1 MQDLHESGYLKKMDN
16 IGAIV
21 KATCDRLRP
30 ILLTTL
36 TTVFGLAPLLFEQ
49 SRDAQFLKPT
59 VITLVFGLGF
69 GMLILLIIVP
79 VFIAVQHDVYKYYK
93 SFIRLVVSV
102 RLNRQNGW
110 KNLIYIFIFLLGVL
124 ALIFTQ
130 ILFSFEYFF
139 IFFTAFVCVGLF
151 YIWYV
156 FVKQLQDKVFLFR
169 KPTL

>member
-1 MQDLHESGYLKKMDN
+1 MDN
-16 IGAIV
+16 IGAII

-79 VFIAVQHDVYKYYK
+79 VFIAVQHDIYKYYK
-93 SFIRLVVSV
+93 SFTRLVFSV
-102 RLNRQNGW
+102 RLNSRNGW
-110 KNLIYIFIFLLGVL
+110 KNLIYFSVFILVALV
-124 ALIFTQ
+124 LIFSQ

-139 IFFTAFVCVGLF
+139 IFFTAFVCIGLF

-156 FVKQLQDKVFLFR
+156 FVKQLQGRIFSLQ

>member
-1 MQDLHESGYLKKMDN
+1 M
-16 IGAIV
+16 
-21 KATCDRLRP
+21 
-30 ILLTTL
+30 TTL

-130 ILFSFEYFF
+130 ILFSLEYFF

-156 FVKQLQDKVFLFR
+156 FMKKLQDKVFLFR